1 MSSGGEPPFCAWW
14 TAASWPSA
22 SLFSASR
29 CAARSF
35 FCASRSATRTQ
46 HSKLRCVEMNLCSFI
61 YVLLH
66 RPSFE
71 CKLRNSCEP
80 LKNLKLFLEF
90 IRIRIGIA
98 FFVCFF
104 SSRFACFAF
113 FFAAACSAR
122 SSCWRFLRAK
132 STFRGT
138 VVLPKERDS
147 STERAIFKSLSIKI
161 VHRTK
166 VRCSPNELNPTLAFA
181 V

>member
-1 MSSGGEPPFCAWW
+1 MSSGGGPPFCAWW

-71 CKLRNSCEP
+71 CKPRNSCEP

-90 IRIRIGIA
+90 LRIRIGIA
-98 FFVCFF
+98 FFV
-104 SSRFACFAF
+104 F
-113 FFAAACSAR
+113 FFLPLRLLRLLFRC
-122 SSCWRFLRAK
+122 CLLCPLFLLALLEGQEHFPRNRCVAQRTRLKHRA
-132 STFRGT
+132 SH
-138 VVLPKERDS
+138 L
-147 STERAIFKSLSIKI
+147 
-161 VHRTK
+161 
-166 VRCSPNELNPTLAFA
+166 
-181 V
+181 